1 MTSQPDI
8 DALQEAVDALE
19 EAGFELQV
27 DQLHSNEEYMAGGTV
42 EYTTVIRGDIIFT
55 QAVQQDEL

>member
-8 DALQEAVDALE
+8 DALQKAVDVLN

-27 DQLHSNEEYMAGGTV
+27 DQLQSNEDYVAAGTV
-42 EYTTVIRGDIIFT
+42 EYTTVIRGDISFSQSI
-55 QAVQQDEL
+55 QQDEL

>member
-8 DALQEAVDALE
+8 DALQKAVDVLN

-27 DQLHSNEEYMAGGTV
+27 DQLHSNEEYMAAGTV
-42 EYTTVIRGDIIFT
+42 EYTTVIRGDIHLT
-55 QAVQQDEL
+55 QVVEQDEL

>member
-1 MTSQPDI
+1 
-8 DALQEAVDALE
+8 VDVLN
-19 EAGFELQV
+19 EAGFELRV

-42 EYTTVIRGDIIFT
+42 EYTTVIRGDISFT